1 MDIKPYTAPPIELV
15 SNDTVFVVMLAISG
29 LLIIAGI
36 VLGFRA
42 TNPLWAPG
50 LMVVGS
56 CVGLVSI
63 GLGAAA
69 SGQALRDYGQAH
81 TDAYENYVSKLDE
94 SLSKEGFKII
104 SGTPNLNPNSQSS
117 MLLSYEGKSFDCTL
131 FSPKDVNTSIVFS
144 CGEAKLNLAQ
154 IKQEAK

>member
-1 MDIKPYTAPPIELV
+1 MDIKPYTAPPIDLV
-15 SNDTVFVVMLAISG
+15 SDATVFFVMLTVSG

-36 VLGFRA
+36 ALGFRP
-42 TNPLWAPG
+42 TNPILAPG
-50 LMVVGS
+50 LMMLGS

-63 GLGAAA
+63 GVEAVT

-94 SLSKEGFKII
+94 SLSNEGFKII
-104 SGTPNLNPNSQSS
+104 SGTPNLNPNTQSS

-131 FSPKDVNTSIVFS
+131 FSPKDVSTSIVFS
-144 CGEAKLNLAQ
+144 CGEAKLNLTQ